1 MSISSI
7 NRPPTPPVETQQAAE
22 TAKVG
27 AHNDRSVSQSAEQ
40 SASVHSSLSANIPQ
54 SNLRN
59 RSARRP
65 TGDERRGLFNT
76 LRLCFGRRQHQDN
89 LQVSSPSSQ
98 ISSPTNTANT
108 EANTMAMV
116 RGRAEG
122 LIQSS
127 QSGIAAA
134 RGNVVTGLAEE
145 KSSNEVE
152 SFLKSGDKGIR
163 RGTTAIYNLGRM
175 ISFENLSVEEKQ
187 KMPAES
193 LETLEKQSTQVKE
206 MAKTVS
212 NAKFLDGTRDFFQSG
227 TTKDNGY
234 SAMMEMHPEQDQA
247 MRTWIRNGLNLGSE
261 LISAQDQI
269 MLGGRVQSED
279 YMSDLQSRVN
289 VFASIEQ
296 DAFAPLESNKS
307 EMEGFA
313 AEVLNT
319 QV

>member
-7 NRPPTPPVETQQAAE
+7 NRPQTQPANTQQTAE

-40 SASVHSSLSANIPQ
+40 SASAHSSLSANIPQ
-54 SNLRN
+54 SSLRN

-65 TGDERRGLFNT
+65 TGNERRGLFNT
-76 LRLCFGRRQHQDN
+76 LRLYFGQRQHQDN
-89 LQVSSPSSQ
+89 RQV
-98 ISSPTNTANT
+98 SSPTNTTNT

-134 RGNVVTGLAEE
+134 RGNVVEGLAEE
-145 KSSNEVE
+145 KSSSEVE
-152 SFLKSGDKGIR
+152 AFLKSGDKGIR

-187 KMPAES
+187 KMPADS

-212 NAKFLDGTRDFFQSG
+212 GAKFLDGTDDFFQSG
-227 TTKDNGY
+227 TTKNNGY

-247 MRTWIRNGLNLGSE
+247 MRTWIRSGLNLGSE

-279 YMSDLQSRVN
+279 YMNDLQSRVN

-296 DAFAPLESNKS
+296 DSFAPLEGNKS